1 MLTNSTV
8 APPRVVSGESSP
20 SPHEAG
26 AGREDMMAADASS
39 DLTVA
44 PLAGPD
50 IQRIGQIAVPVK
62 DLDRAVTFYR
72 DVLGLRLLFQ
82 APPGLAFFECGGVR
96 LMLSL
101 PEAPDQD
108 HPGSV
113 IYYVVDDLA
122 AAWKAVTARGAT
134 PGAAGAAEPH
144 LIAKMPDHDLWMA
157 FVDDGEGNLVGL
169 MSEVRPPAP

>member
-1 MLTNSTV
+1 MTPDAASDHAT
-8 APPRVVSGESSP
+8 APS
-20 SPHEAG
+20 
-26 AGREDMMAADASS
+26 
-39 DLTVA
+39 
-44 PLAGPD
+44 AGPG
-50 IQRIGQIAVPVK
+50 IQRIGQIAIPVN
-62 DLDRAVTFYR
+62 DLDRAVAFYR

-82 APPGLAFFECGGVR
+82 TPPGLAFFDCGGVR

-101 PEAPDQD
+101 PEAPG
-108 HPGSV
+108 HESLASV

-122 AAWKAVTARGAT
+122 ATWQTVIGRGAT

-157 FVDDGEGNLVGL
+157 FVNDSEGNLLGL